1 MTYINA
7 WPVPVYLAILYAA
20 ASLPAFR
27 FLDVPSE
34 HRGRL
39 ATLDGLRGFLALAV
53 FLCHAALYPAYIREN
68 SWNASPVSFFSA
80 LGQTGVA
87 LFFMITGYLF
97 WSRLLRE
104 HGRPDWARLYIGRLF
119 RIGPLYLCA
128 VGVMLP
134 VVFRDTGWH
143 RAVPIVQLTKELVK
157 WLGLGFFYACN
168 INGYDE
174 PQFQLAGVTWTL
186 RYEWYFYLSLPILA
200 LAARRRHLPTVL
212 TVCCCLLLYVG
223 LTQSPT
229 GVASPA
235 CCALLFCLGMASAS
249 LVRAALLPRLPDSW
263 ASVAVLALLLAVL
276 LYWRNATTA
285 VPALLLG
292 VCFLLIVSGTT
303 LFGLLVSRP
312 AVRLGDISY
321 GLYLLHGLV
330 LGAVFFGLGGHLPAS
345 LSPAQSGVMILLT
358 GLLLVCVAAC
368 THALI
373 ERPGIEAGRMCAAS
387 WPVQR
392 MRLALGSSGRP
403 QPDANPAP
411 RSAEWEPP
419 AHAST

>member
-1 MTYINA
+1 MTYVDA
-7 WPVPVYLAILYAA
+7 WPAPLCVAIIFAA
-20 ASLPAFR
+20 ASLPSFR
-27 FLDVPSE
+27 FLDVASE

-53 FLCHAALYPAYIREN
+53 FLCHAALYPAFVRDG
-68 SWNASPVSFFSA
+68 SWSAPPVAFFSG

-104 HGRPDWARLYIGRLF
+104 RGRPDWARLYIGRLF
-119 RIGPLYLCA
+119 RIGPLYLFA
-128 VGVMLP
+128 VGIMLLL
-134 VVFRDTGWH
+134 VLRDTGWH
-143 RAVPIVQLTKELVK
+143 RAVPLVQLTKELVK

-168 INGYDE
+168 INGYDQ

-186 RYEWYFYLSLPILA
+186 RYEWYFYLSLPVLA
-200 LAARRRHLPTVL
+200 LAARGRLRLPVVL
-212 TVCCCLLLYVG
+212 IACCGLLFYVG
-223 LTQSPT
+223 CTQSPT

-235 CCALLFCLGMASAS
+235 CCALLFCLGMATAS
-249 LVRAALLPRLPDSW
+249 IVRESLLPLLPDFW

-292 VCFLLIVSGTT
+292 ICFLLIVSGTS

-321 GLYLLHGLV
+321 GIYLLHGLV
-330 LGAVFFGLGGHLPAS
+330 LGAVFFGLGRHLPGFM
-345 LSPAQSGVMILLT
+345 SPTDRWTATVVT
-358 GLLLVCVAAC
+358 GLLLACVSAC
-368 THALI
+368 CHALI
-373 ERPGIEAGRMCAAS
+373 ERPGITAGRWCAAIRLS
-387 WPVQR
+387 WRVP
-392 MRLALGSSGRP
+392 LALPSVRRRR
-403 QPDANPAP
+403 A
-411 RSAEWEPP
+411 
-419 AHAST
+419 